1 MKILLARL
9 KHWLALFYGVIML
22 LMVVL
27 FFLNYNG
34 AWMRLLAEKL
44 QNYLN

>member
-1 MKILLARL
+1 MKNLLTWL
-9 KHWLALFYGVIML
+9 KHWLSLVYGMIL
-22 LMVVL
+22 LVMIVL
-27 FFLNYNG
+27 FFFNYNG